1 MIMTPPWFQEC
12 IYWMTPVIWRHILEP
27 IWREHLKRSICQGHC
42 VYFTTLVTAIH
53 IITSGLWSIRE
64 KLNVCLRKTIV
75 ALLSWRCL
83 FIPIHSYLFEKW
95 RTKCM
100 EVLAATPLF
109 VGECVNL
116 QFHNSNCS
124 YCRHLHLQGWLT
136 EQLLSP
142 KNCSFRVLIALTFF
156 CGAAVLG
163 TATVKRIYLKHQIF
177 AIFCMILMRIFQ
189 NSPKKLHINSGS
201 EKIASPRFHAVSFVC

>member
-1 MIMTPPWFQEC
+1 MSG
-12 IYWMTPVIWRHILEP
+12 IYILNDACYLTTYIGANFTGALEAIHMSRTLCLFHNTCYNHP
-27 IWREHLKRSICQGHC
+27 YYYKRSVVDSRKIEW
-42 VYFTTLVTAIH
+42 Y
-53 IITSGLWSIRE
+53 
-64 KLNVCLRKTIV
+64 VCLRKTIV

-83 FIPIHSYLFEKW
+83 FIPIHSYLFEKCC
-95 RTKCM
+95 TKCT

-142 KNCSFRVLIALTFF
+142 KNYSFKVLIALTFF
-156 CGAAVLG
+156 CG
-163 TATVKRIYLKHQIF
+163 TVVCV
-177 AIFCMILMRIFQ
+177 IFCLILMRIFQ
-189 NSPKKLHINSGS
+189 NSPNKLHINSGS
-201 EKIASPRFHAVSFVC
+201 EKIASPRFHAVSFVCS